1 MSVSEEMLGPDPIDI
16 AVGARIRARRKV
28 QNLSQSHVAQQL
40 GLTFQQIQK
49 YERGVNRVSASK
61 LVQIAGLLGTS
72 VAWLVGEDEGGSTD
86 QWTILGETGAME
98 LLQSFS
104 ELKSPRARNALVRLA
119 RAMAADETGESEDAA

>member
-1 MSVSEEMLGPDPIDI
+1 MPVSEELLGPDPIDV

-28 QNLSQSHVAQQL
+28 QGFSQSHVAQQL

-72 VAWLVGEDEGGSTD
+72 VAWLVGEEENGVAGGD
-86 QWTILGETGAME
+86 QWSILGEAGAME

-119 RAMAADETGESEDAA
+119 RAMAAENEDAA

>member
-1 MSVSEEMLGPDPIDI
+1 MSVSEELLGPDPIDI

-28 QNLSQSHVAQQL
+28 QGFSQSHVAQQL

-61 LVQIAGLLGTS
+61 LVQIAGLLDTS
-72 VAWLVGEDEGGSTD
+72 VAWLVGEDEKSGAGD
-86 QWTILGETGAME
+86 QWSILGEAGAME

-119 RAMAADETGESEDAA
+119 RAMAAENEDAA

>member
-1 MSVSEEMLGPDPIDI
+1 MSVSEELLGPDPIDI

-28 QNLSQSHVAQQL
+28 QGFSQSHVAQQL

-61 LVQIAGLLGTS
+61 LVQIAALLGTS
-72 VAWLVGEDEGGSTD
+72 VAWLVGEEESAGAGD
-86 QWTILGETGAME
+86 QWSILGEAGAME

-119 RAMAADETGESEDAA
+119 RAMAAENEDAA

>member
-1 MSVSEEMLGPDPIDI
+1 MSVSEEILGPDPIDV

-28 QNLSQSHVAQQL
+28 QGFSQSHVAQQL

-72 VAWLVGEDEGGSTD
+72 VAWLVGEEDKNGADD
-86 QWTILGETGAME
+86 QWSILGEAGAME

-104 ELKSPRARNALVRLA
+104 ELKSPRARSALVRLA
-119 RAMAADETGESEDAA
+119 RAMAAENEDAA

>member
-1 MSVSEEMLGPDPIDI
+1 MSVSEEMLGPDPIDV

-28 QNLSQSHVAQQL
+28 QGLSQSHVAQQL

-72 VAWLVGEDEGGSTD
+72 VAWLVGEDEGASTD

-104 ELKSPRARNALVRLA
+104 ELKSPRARSALVRLA
-119 RAMAADETGESEDAA
+119 RAMAADETGDSEDAA

>member
-1 MSVSEEMLGPDPIDI
+1 MSEELLGPDPIDV

-28 QNLSQSHVAQQL
+28 QGFSQSHVAQQL

-72 VAWLVGEDEGGSTD
+72 VAWLVGEDENGGGGD
-86 QWTILGETGAME
+86 QWSILGEAGAME

-119 RAMAADETGESEDAA
+119 RAMAAENEDAA

>member
-1 MSVSEEMLGPDPIDI
+1 MSVSEEILGPDPIDV

-28 QNLSQSHVAQQL
+28 QGFSQSHVAQQL

-72 VAWLVGEDEGGSTD
+72 VAWLVGEEDKNSSDD
-86 QWTILGETGAME
+86 QWSILGEAGAME

-104 ELKSPRARNALVRLA
+104 ELKSPRARSALVRLA
-119 RAMAADETGESEDAA
+119 RAMAAENEDAA